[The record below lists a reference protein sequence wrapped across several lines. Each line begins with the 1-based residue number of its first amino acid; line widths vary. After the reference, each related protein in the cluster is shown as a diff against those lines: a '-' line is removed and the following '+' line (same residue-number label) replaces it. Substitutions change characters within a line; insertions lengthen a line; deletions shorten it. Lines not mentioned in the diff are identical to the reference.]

1 MIKIIVALTF
11 FGSSLLISRAQKNQ
25 VIFSELVN
33 CREINSAKLNVELE
47 KFSSKGKILKAD
59 KSILIVDKFNS
70 LIYLLNLNQK
80 PHFLIDG
87 DWIMRNKHLP
97 IVVIDFHK
105 FSVQKLIK

>member
-1 MIKIIVALTF
+1 MAISDL
-11 FGSSLLISRAQKNQ
+11 SSLKTHKNQ
-25 VIFSELVN
+25 GILSELVN
-33 CREINSAKLNVELE
+33 CREINSAKLTVELE

-59 KSILIVDKFNS
+59 KSILIVEKYNS